1 MRCPACGFISF
12 DHLARCKQCGKE
24 FVRGEMPR
32 RDVAITTITAPAA
45 LRSAEESD
53 RGLDQPD
60 ATKPLGLILGDAQA
74 AIQTGVAVPSGARD
88 LVSLPADPPLPE
100 AGVPDEIRVTAT
112 GGIAS
117 VDPAS
122 LPKAGFWLR
131 SVAFLVD
138 AAVVAALASAGWLL
152 VGAAVLIGG
161 GLSSTPEFAQEWL
174 EWVAATTLSI
184 LIVVCYFTVFVAWRG
199 QTPGKM
205 LLGLRILR
213 ATGEEVTFA
222 QALIRWMAQGLGA
235 LLFGIGFLMVA
246 FSRRK
251 QGLHD
256 KLAGTYVVRVR
267 S

>member
-45 LRSAEESD
+45 LRSVDGSESD
-53 RGLDQPD
+53 PGHPD
-60 ATKPLGLILGDAQA
+60 ATKPPEPLVADAPA
-74 AIQTGVAVPSGARD
+74 AVKMDGAVPTAAYDAVPSPTE
-88 LVSLPADPPLPE
+88 SPLPE
-100 AGVPDEIRVTAT
+100 AGIPDEERGTAA
-112 GGIAS
+112 GRIAS

-138 AAVVAALASAGWLL
+138 VAGIAVLASAGSIL
-152 VGAAVLIGG
+152 VSAAVWIGG
-161 GLSSTPEFAQEWL
+161 VLSSMPEFSREWL
-174 EWVAATTLSI
+174 EWVATTVLSI
-184 LIVVCYFTVFVAWRG
+184 LIVACYFSLFVAWRG

-205 LLGLRILR
+205 SLGLRIVRVDGERVAFAR
-213 ATGEEVTFA
+213 ALVRWVG
-222 QALIRWMAQGLGA
+222 QALGA